1 MDPNTLPMY
10 VIAAGLSFSLSL
22 LLMAFAHLQSGTLLV
37 RRFAAAI
44 LVLSVAFFAAGNGPL
59 LPTWMTVVGTN
70 VLLLSAG
77 IMFHSGFAAFYSQ
90 RQATHDWVGL
100 GILTLST
107 ILFWYWGVVNPN
119 GVYRSIVFSLA
130 TVLITGRSA
139 VLLLRQKEH
148 KPVVLLGGLFTLAA
162 IWMFGRAIVL
172 LGSEPAI
179 SQERGANPT
188 TWITVFSYIILISLI
203 TVSTL
208 WQEVRRLKDSHIE
221 NRWQKHPPQASSEPM
236 RLNLMLLWSVV
247 LVLCLAI
254 VSELGIAYASLKEKE
269 RSLLK
274 DNAKLANDAFVEH
287 SIQVVNQ
294 VDILLRAAR
303 GYYQLTRSVPDTERY
318 VAGLGFDKK
327 LIDNIYLID
336 AEGRILI
343 PWTERSMGRSAIE
356 RDYFEYHRQNS
367 LDQIYIGAVQTGQV
381 TGKKQFRLTRR
392 INNPDGSFAGVVLA
406 PLEPSVVSSYYKK
419 LVSGDEGVASLVG
432 MVDHKIRARI
442 PEPAVAAWDTPLKSR
457 IWDELEKAPEGS
469 YQGQSF
475 VDNVSRQYVYKK
487 VSDLPLVMITGFSE
501 SDVHAKALERIRP
514 IVFGAAL
521 ALMVILVLAMLLASM
536 MRRREEQDRFMTM
549 LSHELKTPLS
559 VIRMTMGSDVV
570 SGLAKD
576 RIKRAVTEMN
586 AIIER
591 CLHADRLQN
600 NLIVVRPE
608 HCEIQSLIGD
618 VLQTSVAPERVKV
631 TEGEMPPI
639 KSDAQLIR
647 IVLGNLVDNALKYGA
662 VDGTVNISATRKDIQ
677 GRHGISIE
685 VINTIGNSG
694 LPEQKQ
700 LFQKYYRA
708 PGAHGHT
715 GSGLGLYIAAGFA
728 KKLGGKLRYHPMQ
741 NEVKFDLWLPL

>member
-130 TVLITGRSA
+130 AVLITGRSA
-139 VLLLRQKEH
+139 VLLLRQKGH
-148 KPVVLLGGLFTLAA
+148 KSVLLLGGLFALAA

-172 LGSEPAI
+172 SGTEPVI
-179 SQERGANPT
+179 PEERGANPT

-208 WQEVRRLKDSHIE
+208 WQEVGRLKDGQIE
-221 NRWQKHPPQASSEPM
+221 NGWQKHPSTASSEPT
-236 RLNLMLLWSVV
+236 RLNLILLWSVV
-247 LVLCLAI
+247 LVLCFAI
-254 VSELGIAYASLKEKE
+254 VSELGIAYATLKDKE
-269 RSLLK
+269 RRLLS
-274 DNAKLANDAFVEH
+274 DSAKLANDAFVEH

-303 GYYQLTRSVPDTERY
+303 GYYQLTRSVPETERY
-318 VAGLGFDKK
+318 VAGLGFDKR
-327 LIDNIYLID
+327 LIDNVYLID
-336 AEGRILI
+336 SEGWILI
-343 PWTERSMGRSAIE
+343 PWAERSKGRSVLE
-356 RDYFEYHRQNS
+356 RDYFEYHRQNAS
-367 LDQIYIGAVQTGQV
+367 DQIYIGAVQTGQV
-381 TGKKQFRLTRR
+381 TGKKQFRLSRR
-392 INNPDGSFAGVVLA
+392 INHPDGSFAGVVLA
-406 PLEPSVVSSYYKK
+406 PLEPSVVSSYFKK
-419 LVSGDEGVASLVG
+419 LISGNGGVASLVG
-432 MVDHKIRARI
+432 MADHKIRARI
-442 PEPAVAAWDTPLKSR
+442 PEPADAAWDIPLDSR
-457 IWDELEKAPEGS
+457 IWDNLEKAPEGS
-469 YQGQSF
+469 YQGHSF
-475 VDNVSRQYVYKK
+475 VDDVSRQFIYKQ
-487 VSDLPLVMITGFSE
+487 VGVLPLVMVTGFSV

-514 IVFGAAL
+514 IIFGAAL

-536 MRRREEQDRFMTM
+536 IRRREEQDRFMSM

-559 VIRMTMGSDVV
+559 VIRMTMGNDVI
-570 SGLAKD
+570 SGLARD

-608 HCEIQSLIGD
+608 HCEIQSLIDD
-618 VLQTSVAPERVKV
+618 VLRSCIAPERVTV
-631 TEGEMPPI
+631 TEGEMPPF
-639 KSDAQLIR
+639 KSDAQLIG

-662 VDGTVNISATRKDIQ
+662 IDGTVNVSATRKDIQ
-677 GRHGISIE
+677 GRRGISIE
-685 VINTIGNSG
+685 VINTLGNSA

-708 PGAHGHT
+708 PGAHGHA

-728 KKLGGKLRYHPMQ
+728 KKLGGKLLYHPMQ